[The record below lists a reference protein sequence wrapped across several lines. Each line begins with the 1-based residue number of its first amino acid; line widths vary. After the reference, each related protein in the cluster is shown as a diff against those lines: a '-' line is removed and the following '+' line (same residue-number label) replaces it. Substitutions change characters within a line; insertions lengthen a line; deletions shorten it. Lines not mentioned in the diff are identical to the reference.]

1 MRTRQNT
8 HAFERPSVRP
18 ASARF
23 SSKLSNAPRA
33 VRYISGKI
41 TTAVAKMA
49 EYQVMV
55 SLTPQCASTH
65 APTARRGP
73 STRSNR

>member
-1 MRTRQNT
+1 M
-8 HAFERPSVRP
+8 
-18 ASARF
+18 
-23 SSKLSNAPRA
+23 
-33 VRYISGKI
+33 RYISGKI

-65 APTARRGP
+65 APTARLRTEHAQQQIAYDRGRQHERQREDTAS
-73 STRSNR
+73 STPLTARGSRAT